1 MTGSSPADLAVT
13 FRSIDRRL
21 REARE
26 AREGGDGGDEAFA
39 VPLAELRAVVAAA
52 AAELDVDVVGA
63 DLAAQCAAIASA
75 IERVPAKEWD
85 GARLDRLRSL
95 GLDAGRLLR
104 SIADLAREQ

>member
-21 REARE
+21 REA
-26 AREGGDGGDEAFA
+26 
-39 VPLAELRAVVAAA
+39 LRGRATAAMKRSRSRWPSCAPSSPRPRPSMDVAWSA
-52 AAELDVDVVGA
+52 A
-63 DLAAQCAAIASA
+63 DLAAQCAAIAAA
-75 IERVPAKEWD
+75 IERVPANEWD

-104 SIADLAREQ
+104 SIADLAREG